1 MSGGWKDRLSVGYGT
16 GISSLDQE
24 IDISSGYRMGEAK
37 NGVARAGGKKKG
49 KSFGKITYIYT
60 QTHDEAMVSTI
71 LLPVCPVHFARS
83 KCM

>member
-37 NGVARAGGKKKG
+37 NGVARAGERKKG
-49 KSFGKITYIYT
+49 KSFGKITYIYI
-60 QTHDEAMVSTI
+60 QTYDEIMVPTI
-71 LLPVCPVHFARS
+71 LVPVCPVHFLRS
-83 KCM
+83 KRM

>member
-37 NGVARAGGKKKG
+37 NGVARAGQGERKKENLLA
-49 KSFGKITYIYT
+49 KSRTF
-60 QTHDEAMVSTI
+60 THKHTMKQWSPPSWFLYALFT
-71 LLPVCPVHFARS
+71 F
-83 KCM
+83 